1 MQKKTK
7 ITLKKLFEWIL
18 INIPIAFFINE
29 ILKDKKNVIVFSNW
43 IILFLL
49 ILPFTIIILKKKFK
63 TKKYLYVYSMYFFSI
78 IFFQIFIYKFKIFNQ
93 IKNLAY
99 LVYKTIYHNEVKGV
113 VPPPIVIYLILF
125 ITLFCGFIV
134 NYIKKYKK
142 IDTDNQDKS
151 GLIDSRNQDLKK
163 LKNILDNTLDS
174 IIVDDEW
181 GNGKTFFIKEFMR
194 VYERNYEFIYI
205 KTPYF
210 QTREEFRKIFLT
222 ELNKVFI
229 KNGIFNTSIS
239 NLTKYFGIEIQGIK
253 LNQIEKNYNETIE
266 EIVKKMCKLEQKII
280 VVLDDLDRIE
290 KGEDIQEILN
300 FIGEINI
307 ELREKI
313 GIITLSSYNKLNEKV
328 ISHTED
334 KEGENYLEKY
344 FDKKFYLQK
353 VNIKE
358 LIEYFCED
366 ENLSKIIK
374 QCTEAIEKYYLISFN
389 SENLENYEKNS
400 KEEIKQNK
408 IYFSRQTFRNIE
420 RIVKNISN
428 INVDELIGNK
438 EIYKKIF
445 ILFEIFELLLPESW
459 ENLKIDSKME
469 SLLNNIFIYKDNPEI
484 NLERY
489 NQFIYSCANEVLNYK
504 KSKTQNF
511 FSKYQNIKN
520 FITGKSIN
528 NSENILIE
536 EYLETAKIFKFSED
550 EKKQILDFFIR
561 DNKISKYDFIQLYIQ
576 FELNYKL
583 YLDDITTFIEIINN
597 KSNNCGSTY
606 INKYLLIREF
616 CKFLYSLSLISL
628 KEFSDIIKLIQTND
642 ISLLEEKIFEKF
654 NQHKNK
660 QEIYKILNF
669 ISEIYNET
677 SQPLKYNTLIS
688 NIKIGIENF
697 KFNDDLESLLNAIK
711 EAEKEFKDDTWY
723 TIEKYDFIVDIEEIF
738 NQGNLDLDSL
748 LKKYL
753 FKFHKNEDENTKLI
767 EYIKL
772 IKYIKTLREN
782 NIIKVNIQH
791 IVNLNIL
798 KLYLEEINPT
808 IKEIT
813 DRLKNNKIDIEK
825 FKRKLK
831 KENKDKY
838 EEWKDILNELKTK

>member
-18 INIPIAFFINE
+18 INIPIAFFVNE

-49 ILPFTIIILKKKFK
+49 ILPFTIIILKKKLK
-63 TKKYLYVYSMYFFSI
+63 IEKYLYNYLMYSFSI
-78 IFFQIFIYKFKIFNQ
+78 IFFQTFIYKFKIFNQ

-99 LVYKTIYHNEVKGV
+99 LVYKTIDRNKIKDAVS
-113 VPPPIVIYLILF
+113 IVICFILF
-125 ITLFCGFIV
+125 IILLYGFIV
-134 NYIKKYKK
+134 NYINKYQK
-142 IDTDNQDKS
+142 IDTNNQDKS
-151 GLIDSRNQDLKK
+151 NLITSRNQDLEK

-174 IIVDDEW
+174 IIIDDEW
-181 GNGKTFFIKEFMR
+181 GNGKTFFIKEFMK

-205 KTPYF
+205 KAPYF
-210 QTREEFRKIFLT
+210 QTREEFRKVFLT

-239 NLTKYFGIEIQGIK
+239 NLTKYFGVEIQGIT

-266 EIVKKMCKLEQKII
+266 EIVKKMCKLDKKIV

-313 GIITLSSYNKLNEKV
+313 GLITLSSYNKLNEKV

-353 VNIKE
+353 VNGEE
-358 LIEYFCED
+358 LIEYFCKD
-366 ENLSKIIK
+366 KDLQKIIK
-374 QCTEAIEKYYLISFN
+374 QCEQAIQKHYLVVF
-389 SENLENYEKNS
+389 NLEVEKGEQ
-400 KEEIKQNK
+400 KEQKKQK
-408 IYFSRQTFRNIE
+408 ETYLLKQTFRNIE
-420 RIVKNISN
+420 RLVKNISN
-428 INVDELIGNK
+428 INIDKTIENK

-445 ILFEIFELLLPESW
+445 VLFEIFELLLPESW
-459 ENLKIDSKME
+459 ENLEIDPKIK
-469 SLLNNIFIYKDNPEI
+469 SLLDNIFIYKDNPEI
-484 NLERY
+484 NFEGY

-520 FITGKSIN
+520 FITGKYIN

-550 EKKQILDFFIR
+550 KKKQILDFFIR

-583 YLDDITTFIEIINN
+583 YPDDITTFIEIINN
-597 KSNNCGSTY
+597 TSNNCDNSS
-606 INKYLLIREF
+606 INKYSLITLI
-616 CKFLYSLSLISL
+616 CKFLLRLNLISL
-628 KEFSDIIKLIQTND
+628 KELGEIAKLNEDNNLSD
-642 ISLLEEKIFEKF
+642 EKIFEKF

-660 QEIYKILNF
+660 QEIYKILEF
-669 ISEIYNET
+669 ISKIYNET
-677 SQPLKYNTLIS
+677 SSISKYNILMY
-688 NIKIGIENF
+688 NIKLGIINF
-697 KFNDDLESLLNAIK
+697 KFKNDLESLLNALK

-738 NQGNLDLDSL
+738 NQRNPNLDSS

-753 FKFHKNEDENTKLI
+753 FQFHKNEDENTKLI
-767 EYIKL
+767 EYIK
-772 IKYIKTLREN
+772 TLREN
-782 NIIKVNIQH
+782 NIIKANIQY

-798 KLYLEEINPT
+798 ELDWKEINPT

-813 DRLKNNKIDIEK
+813 DSLKNNNIDIEK
-825 FKRKLK
+825 FKKKLK
-831 KENKDKY
+831 EENKDKY
-838 EEWKDILNELKTK
+838 EEWKDILNELQIK

>member
-1 MQKKTK
+1 MKKK
-7 ITLKKLFEWIL
+7 IIFKKIFEWFL

-29 ILKDKKNVIVFSNW
+29 ILGDKKNIITFSNW

-49 ILPFTIIILKKKFK
+49 ILPFVIVTLKKKFK
-63 TKKYLYVYSMYFFSI
+63 IEKYLFDYLKYFLSIVCAQIIVYKLKEYDNIKDLQI
-78 IFFQIFIYKFKIFNQ
+78 IFSCC
-93 IKNLAY
+93 
-99 LVYKTIYHNEVKGV
+99 
-113 VPPPIVIYLILF
+113 ILF
-125 ITLFCGFIV
+125 KFLFGDFISRYVEKYENNDNV
-134 NYIKKYKK
+134 NK
-142 IDTDNQDKS
+142 IRSN
-151 GLIDSRNQDLKK
+151 LINSREQDLDN

-174 IIVDDEW
+174 IIIDDEW
-181 GNGKTFFIKEFMR
+181 GNGKTFFIKKFMEK
-194 VYERNYEFIYI
+194 YNTNYEFIYI
-205 KTPYF
+205 KAPYF
-210 QTREEFRKIFLT
+210 QTREEFRKVFLT

-239 NLTKYFGIEIQGIK
+239 NLTKYFGVEIQGIT

-266 EIVKKMCKLEQKII
+266 EIVKKMCKLDKKI
-280 VVLDDLDRIE
+280 VVILDDLDRIE

-313 GIITLSSYNKLNEKV
+313 GLITLSSYNKLNEKV

-353 VNIKE
+353 VNIQE

-374 QCTEAIEKYYLISFN
+374 QCKEAIEKYYLISFN
-389 SENLENYEKNS
+389 SENLENYEKNF

-408 IYFSRQTFRNIE
+408 IYFSKQTFRNIE

-445 ILFEIFELLLPESW
+445 ILFEIFELLLPKSW

-484 NLERY
+484 NFEKY
-489 NQFIYSCANEVLNYK
+489 NPFIYSCANEVLNYK
-504 KSKTQNF
+504 KSKTQNY

-520 FITGKSIN
+520 FITGKYIN
-528 NSENILIE
+528 NDESILIE

-597 KSNNCGSTY
+597 KSNNCGDTY

-642 ISLLEEKIFEKF
+642 DSLLEEKIFEKF

-660 QEIYKILNF
+660 QEIYKILDF

-677 SQPLKYNTLIS
+677 SQTSKYNTLNS
-688 NIKIGIENF
+688 NIKIGIKNF
-697 KFNDDLESLLNAIK
+697 KFNDDVNSLLKAFK
-711 EAEKEFKDDTWY
+711 EAENEYKEDAWF
-723 TIEKYDFIVDIEEIF
+723 TILGMHFDFIVDVENSF
-738 NQGNLDLDSL
+738 NQDDLNLDIES
-748 LKKYL
+748 KKYL
-753 FKFHKNEDENTKLI
+753 DKFYKNKKLVNYVKI
-767 EYIKL
+767 
-772 IKYIKTLREN
+772 LREN
-782 NIIKVNIQH
+782 SIIKVNVHH
-791 IVNLNIL
+791 IINLNIL
-798 KLYLEEINPT
+798 KLDLKEINPT
-808 IKEIT
+808 INEIT
-813 DRLKNNKIDIEK
+813 DRLKNNNIDIEK
-825 FKRKLK
+825 FKKKLK
-831 KENKDKY
+831 EENKDKY
-838 EEWKDILNELKTK
+838 EEWKDILNELV

>member
-1 MQKKTK
+1 MKKK
-7 ITLKKLFEWIL
+7 IIFKKIFEWFL

-29 ILKDKKNVIVFSNW
+29 ILGDKKNIITFSNW

-49 ILPFTIIILKKKFK
+49 ILPFVIVTLKKKFK
-63 TKKYLYVYSMYFFSI
+63 IEKYLFDYLKYFLSIVCAQIIVYKLKEYDNIKDLQI
-78 IFFQIFIYKFKIFNQ
+78 IFSCC
-93 IKNLAY
+93 
-99 LVYKTIYHNEVKGV
+99 
-113 VPPPIVIYLILF
+113 ILF
-125 ITLFCGFIV
+125 KFLFGDFISRYVEKYENNDNV
-134 NYIKKYKK
+134 NK
-142 IDTDNQDKS
+142 IRSN
-151 GLIDSRNQDLKK
+151 LINSREQDLDN

-174 IIVDDEW
+174 IIIDDEW
-181 GNGKTFFIKEFMR
+181 GNGKTFFIKKFMEK
-194 VYERNYEFIYI
+194 YNTNYEFIYI
-205 KTPYF
+205 KAPYF
-210 QTREEFRKIFLT
+210 QTREEFRKVFLT

-239 NLTKYFGIEIQGIK
+239 NLTKYFGVEIQGIT

-266 EIVKKMCKLEQKII
+266 EIVKKMCKLDKKI
-280 VVLDDLDRIE
+280 VVILDDLDRIE

-313 GIITLSSYNKLNEKV
+313 GLITLSSYNKLNEKV

-353 VNIKE
+353 VNIQE

-374 QCTEAIEKYYLISFN
+374 QCKEAIEKYYLISFN
-389 SENLENYEKNS
+389 SENLENYEKNF

-408 IYFSRQTFRNIE
+408 IYFSKQTFRNIE

-445 ILFEIFELLLPESW
+445 ILFEIFELLLPKSW

-484 NLERY
+484 NFEKY
-489 NQFIYSCANEVLNYK
+489 NPFIYSCANEVLNYK
-504 KSKTQNF
+504 KSKTQNY

-520 FITGKSIN
+520 FITGKYIN
-528 NSENILIE
+528 NDESILIE

-583 YLDDITTFIEIINN
+583 YPDDITTFIEIINN
-597 KSNNCGSTY
+597 KSNNCGDTY

-642 ISLLEEKIFEKF
+642 DSLLEEKIFEKF

-660 QEIYKILNF
+660 QEIYKILDF

-677 SQPLKYNTLIS
+677 SQTSKYNTLNS
-688 NIKIGIENF
+688 NIKIGIKNF
-697 KFNDDLESLLNAIK
+697 KFNDDVNSLLKAFK
-711 EAEKEFKDDTWY
+711 EAENEYKEDAWF
-723 TIEKYDFIVDIEEIF
+723 TILGMHFDFIVDVENSF
-738 NQGNLDLDSL
+738 NQDDLNLDIES
-748 LKKYL
+748 KKYL
-753 FKFHKNEDENTKLI
+753 DKFYKNKKLVNYVKI
-767 EYIKL
+767 
-772 IKYIKTLREN
+772 LREN
-782 NIIKVNIQH
+782 SIIKVNVHH
-791 IVNLNIL
+791 IINLNIL
-798 KLYLEEINPT
+798 KLDLKEINPT
-808 IKEIT
+808 INEIT
-813 DRLKNNKIDIEK
+813 DRLKNNNIDIEK
-825 FKRKLK
+825 FKKKLK
-831 KENKDKY
+831 EENKDKY
-838 EEWKDILNELKTK
+838 EEWKDILNELV

>member
-1 MQKKTK
+1 MKKK
-7 ITLKKLFEWIL
+7 IIFKKIFEWIL
-18 INIPIAFFINE
+18 INIPVVFFINE
-29 ILKDKKNVIVFSNW
+29 ILGDKKNIITFSNW

-49 ILPFTIIILKKKFK
+49 ILPFTITILKKKFK
-63 TKKYLYVYSMYFFSI
+63 IEKYLFDYLKYFFSI
-78 IFFQIFIYKFKIFNQ
+78 VCAQII
-93 IKNLAY
+93 
-99 LVYKTIYHNEVKGV
+99 VYKLKKYDNIKDLQIILSCWILIT
-113 VPPPIVIYLILF
+113 ILF
-125 ITLFCGFIV
+125 GDFISRYIEKYENNDSNNV
-134 NYIKKYKK
+134 NK
-142 IDTDNQDKS
+142 IGSN
-151 GLIDSRNQDLKK
+151 LINSREQDLDN

-174 IIVDDEW
+174 IIIDDEW
-181 GNGKTFFIKEFMR
+181 GNGKTFFIKKFMEK
-194 VYERNYEFIYI
+194 YNTNYEFIYI

-210 QTREEFRKIFLT
+210 QTREEFRKVFLT

-239 NLTKYFGIEIQGIK
+239 NLTKYFGVEIQGIT

-266 EIVKKMCKLEQKII
+266 EIVKKMCKLDKKIV

-328 ISHTED
+328 ISHAED

-353 VNIKE
+353 ANIQE
-358 LIEYFCED
+358 LIEFFCED

-374 QCTEAIEKYYLISFN
+374 QCEKAIEEHYLIFFN
-389 SENLENYEKNS
+389 SETPEIYEKNF

-408 IYFSRQTFRNIE
+408 IYLSKQTFRNIE
-420 RIVKNISN
+420 RLIKNIN
-428 INVDELIGNK
+428 INVKEIIENK
-438 EIYKKIF
+438 EIYEKIF

-469 SLLNNIFIYKDNPEI
+469 SLLDNIFIYKDNPEI
-484 NLERY
+484 NFEGY

-504 KSKTQNF
+504 KSKTPNY
-511 FSKYQNIKN
+511 FSKYLNIKN
-520 FITGKSIN
+520 FITEKYIN
-528 NSENILIE
+528 NDENILIE

-550 EKKQILDFFIR
+550 EKKEILDFFITN
-561 DNKISKYDFIQLYIQ
+561 NKITKYDFIQLYYQ
-576 FELNYKL
+576 FELDYKL
-583 YLDDITTFIEIINN
+583 CLYDVEIFIEKINN
-597 KSNNCGSTY
+597 KANNCGSTY

-628 KEFSDIIKLIQTND
+628 KEFSDIIKLIETNND
-642 ISLLEEKIFEKF
+642 SLLEEKIFEKF

-677 SQPLKYNTLIS
+677 SQPSKYNTLNS

-697 KFNDDLESLLNAIK
+697 KFNDDVNPLLKAFK
-711 EAEKEFKDDTWY
+711 EAENEYKEDAWI
-723 TIEKYDFIVDIEEIF
+723 TILGMRFDFIVDVENSF
-738 NQGNLDLDSL
+738 NQDDLNLDIES
-748 LKKYL
+748 KKYL
-753 FKFHKNEDENTKLI
+753 DKFYKNKKLVNHVNI
-767 EYIKL
+767 
-772 IKYIKTLREN
+772 LREN
-782 NIIKVNIQH
+782 SIIKANVHH
-791 IVNLNIL
+791 IINLNIL
-798 KLYLEEINPT
+798 RLDLEEINPT

-813 DRLKNNKIDIEK
+813 DRLKNNKVNIEK
-825 FKRKLK
+825 FKKKLK
-831 KENKDKY
+831 EENKDKY
-838 EEWKDILNELKTK
+838 EEWKDILNELV

>member
-1 MQKKTK
+1 MKKK
-7 ITLKKLFEWIL
+7 IIFKKIFEWFL

-29 ILKDKKNVIVFSNW
+29 ILGDKKNIITFSNW

-49 ILPFTIIILKKKFK
+49 ILPFVIVTLKKKFK
-63 TKKYLYVYSMYFFSI
+63 IEKYLFDYLKYFLSIVCAQIIVHKLKEYDDIKDLQI
-78 IFFQIFIYKFKIFNQ
+78 IFSCC
-93 IKNLAY
+93 
-99 LVYKTIYHNEVKGV
+99 
-113 VPPPIVIYLILF
+113 ILF
-125 ITLFCGFIV
+125 KLLFGDFISRYV
-134 NYIKKYKK
+134 EKYKNNDNVNK
-142 IDTDNQDKS
+142 IGSN
-151 GLIDSRNQDLKK
+151 LINSREQDLYN

-174 IIVDDEW
+174 IIIDDEW
-181 GNGKTFFIKEFMR
+181 GNGKTFFIKKFMEK
-194 VYERNYEFIYI
+194 YNTNYEFIYI
-205 KTPYF
+205 KAPYF
-210 QTREEFRKIFLT
+210 QTREEFRKVFLT

-239 NLTKYFGIEIQGIK
+239 NLTKYFGVEIQGIT

-266 EIVKKMCKLEQKII
+266 EIVKKMCKLDKKIV

-313 GIITLSSYNKLNEKV
+313 GLISLSSYNKLNEKV

-353 VNIKE
+353 VNGEE

-366 ENLSKIIK
+366 ENLLKIIK
-374 QCTEAIEKYYLISFN
+374 QCKKAIEEHYLISSN
-389 SENLENYEKNS
+389 SEILEIYEKNF
-400 KEEIKQNK
+400 KEDIKKQNK
-408 IYFSRQTFRNIE
+408 IYLSKQTFRNIE
-420 RIVKNISN
+420 RLIKNIN
-428 INVDELIGNK
+428 ISVNEIIGDK
-438 EIYKKIF
+438 EIYEKIF

-459 ENLKIDSKME
+459 ENLKIDSKIE
-469 SLLNNIFIYKDNPEI
+469 SLLDNIFIYKDKLEI
-484 NLERY
+484 NFEGY

-504 KSKTQNF
+504 KSKTQNY

-550 EKKQILDFFIR
+550 EKKQILDFFIG

-597 KSNNCGSTY
+597 KSNNYGNTY

-642 ISLLEEKIFEKF
+642 DSLLEEKIFEKF

-660 QEIYKILNF
+660 QEIYKILDF

-677 SQPLKYNTLIS
+677 SQTSKYNTLNS
-688 NIKIGIENF
+688 NIKIGIKNF
-697 KFNDDLESLLNAIK
+697 ISNDDVNSLLKAFE
-711 EAEKEFKDDTWY
+711 EAENEYKEDAWF
-723 TIEKYDFIVDIEEIF
+723 TILGMRFDFINEIENIF
-738 NQGNLDLDSL
+738 NTKDLDLDNE

-753 FKFHKNEDENTKLI
+753 YQSYKNEDENTKLI
-767 EYIKL
+767 EYIK
-772 IKYIKTLREN
+772 TLREN
-782 NIIKVNIQH
+782 SIIKANVHH
-791 IVNLNIL
+791 IINLNIL
-798 KLYLEEINPT
+798 RLDLKEINLT

-813 DRLKNNKIDIEK
+813 DRLKNNKVNIEK
-825 FKRKLK
+825 FKKKLK
-831 KENKDKY
+831 EENKDKY
-838 EEWKDILNELKTK
+838 EEWKDILNELV

>member
-1 MQKKTK
+1 MKKK
-7 ITLKKLFEWIL
+7 IIFKKIFEWFL

-29 ILKDKKNVIVFSNW
+29 ILGDKKNIITFSNW

-49 ILPFTIIILKKKFK
+49 ILPFVIVTLKKKFK
-63 TKKYLYVYSMYFFSI
+63 IEKYLFDYLKYFLSIVCAQIIVHKLKEYDDIKDLQI
-78 IFFQIFIYKFKIFNQ
+78 IFSCC
-93 IKNLAY
+93 
-99 LVYKTIYHNEVKGV
+99 
-113 VPPPIVIYLILF
+113 ILF
-125 ITLFCGFIV
+125 KLLFGDFISRYV
-134 NYIKKYKK
+134 EKYKNNDNVNK
-142 IDTDNQDKS
+142 IGSN
-151 GLIDSRNQDLKK
+151 LINSREQDLYN

-174 IIVDDEW
+174 IIIDDEW
-181 GNGKTFFIKEFMR
+181 GNGKTFFIKKFMEK
-194 VYERNYEFIYI
+194 YNTNYEFIYI
-205 KTPYF
+205 KAPYF
-210 QTREEFRKIFLT
+210 QTREEFRKVFLT

-239 NLTKYFGIEIQGIK
+239 NLTKYFGVEIQGIT

-266 EIVKKMCKLEQKII
+266 EIVKKMCKLDKKIV

-313 GIITLSSYNKLNEKV
+313 GLISLSSYNKLNEKV

-353 VNIKE
+353 VNGEE

-366 ENLSKIIK
+366 ENLLKIIK
-374 QCTEAIEKYYLISFN
+374 QCKKAIEEHYLISSN
-389 SENLENYEKNS
+389 SEILEIYEKNF
-400 KEEIKQNK
+400 KEDIKKQNK
-408 IYFSRQTFRNIE
+408 IYLSKQTFRNIE
-420 RIVKNISN
+420 RLIKNIN
-428 INVDELIGNK
+428 ISVNEIIGDK
-438 EIYKKIF
+438 EIYEKIF

-459 ENLKIDSKME
+459 ENLKIDSKIE
-469 SLLNNIFIYKDNPEI
+469 SLLDNIFIYKDKLEI
-484 NLERY
+484 NFEGY

-504 KSKTQNF
+504 KSKTQNY

-561 DNKISKYDFIQLYIQ
+561 DNRISKYDFIQLYIQ

-597 KSNNCGSTY
+597 KSNNYGNTY

-642 ISLLEEKIFEKF
+642 DSLLEEKIFEKF

-660 QEIYKILNF
+660 QEIYKILDF

-677 SQPLKYNTLIS
+677 SQTSKYNTLNS
-688 NIKIGIENF
+688 NIKIGIKNF
-697 KFNDDLESLLNAIK
+697 ISNDDVNSLLKAFE
-711 EAEKEFKDDTWY
+711 EAENEYKEDAWF
-723 TIEKYDFIVDIEEIF
+723 TILGMRFDFINEIENIF
-738 NQGNLDLDSL
+738 NTKDLDLDNE

-753 FKFHKNEDENTKLI
+753 YQSYKNEDENTKLI
-767 EYIKL
+767 EYIK
-772 IKYIKTLREN
+772 TLREN
-782 NIIKVNIQH
+782 SIIKANVHH
-791 IVNLNIL
+791 IINLNIL
-798 KLYLEEINPT
+798 RLDLKEINLT

-813 DRLKNNKIDIEK
+813 DRLKNNKVNIEK
-825 FKRKLK
+825 FKKKLK
-831 KENKDKY
+831 EENKDKY
-838 EEWKDILNELKTK
+838 EEWKDILNELV

>member
-1 MQKKTK
+1 M
-7 ITLKKLFEWIL
+7 E
-18 INIPIAFFINE
+18 
-29 ILKDKKNVIVFSNW
+29 
-43 IILFLL
+43 
-49 ILPFTIIILKKKFK
+49 
-63 TKKYLYVYSMYFFSI
+63 KY
-78 IFFQIFIYKFKIFNQ
+78 
-93 IKNLAY
+93 
-99 LVYKTIYHNEVKGV
+99 
-113 VPPPIVIYLILF
+113 
-125 ITLFCGFIV
+125 
-134 NYIKKYKK
+134 
-142 IDTDNQDKS
+142 
-151 GLIDSRNQDLKK
+151 
-163 LKNILDNTLDS
+163 NT
-174 IIVDDEW
+174 
-181 GNGKTFFIKEFMR
+181 
-194 VYERNYEFIYI
+194 NYEFIYI
-205 KTPYF
+205 KAPYF
-210 QTREEFRKIFLT
+210 QTREEFRKVFLT

-239 NLTKYFGIEIQGIK
+239 NLTKYFGVEIQGIT

-266 EIVKKMCKLEQKII
+266 EIVKKMCKLDKKIV

-313 GIITLSSYNKLNEKV
+313 GLISLSSYNKLNEKV

-353 VNIKE
+353 VNGEE

-366 ENLSKIIK
+366 ENLLKIIK
-374 QCTEAIEKYYLISFN
+374 QCKKAIEEHYLISSN
-389 SENLENYEKNS
+389 SEILEIYEKNF
-400 KEEIKQNK
+400 KEDIKKQNK
-408 IYFSRQTFRNIE
+408 IYLSKQTFRNIE
-420 RIVKNISN
+420 RLIKNIN
-428 INVDELIGNK
+428 ISVNEIIGDK
-438 EIYKKIF
+438 EIYEKIF

-459 ENLKIDSKME
+459 ENLKIDSKIE
-469 SLLNNIFIYKDNPEI
+469 SLLDNIFIYKDKLEI
-484 NLERY
+484 NFEGY

-504 KSKTQNF
+504 KSKTQNY

-550 EKKQILDFFIR
+550 EKKQILDFFIG

-597 KSNNCGSTY
+597 KSNNYGNTY

-642 ISLLEEKIFEKF
+642 DSLLEEKIFEKF

-660 QEIYKILNF
+660 QEIYKILDF

-677 SQPLKYNTLIS
+677 SQTSKYNTLNS
-688 NIKIGIENF
+688 NIKIGIKNF
-697 KFNDDLESLLNAIK
+697 ISNDDVNSLLKAFE
-711 EAEKEFKDDTWY
+711 EAENEYKEDAWF
-723 TIEKYDFIVDIEEIF
+723 TILGMRFDFINEIENIF
-738 NQGNLDLDSL
+738 NTKDLDLDNE

-753 FKFHKNEDENTKLI
+753 YQSYKNEDENTKLI
-767 EYIKL
+767 EYIK
-772 IKYIKTLREN
+772 TLREN
-782 NIIKVNIQH
+782 SIIKANVHH
-791 IVNLNIL
+791 IINLNIL
-798 KLYLEEINPT
+798 RLDLKEINLT

-813 DRLKNNKIDIEK
+813 DRLKNNKVNIEK
-825 FKRKLK
+825 FKKKLK
-831 KENKDKY
+831 EENKDKY
-838 EEWKDILNELKTK
+838 EEWKDILNELV

>member
-1 MQKKTK
+1 MKKK
-7 ITLKKLFEWIL
+7 IIFKKIFEWFL

-29 ILKDKKNVIVFSNW
+29 ILGDKKNIITFSNW

-49 ILPFTIIILKKKFK
+49 ILPFVIVTLKKKFK
-63 TKKYLYVYSMYFFSI
+63 IEKYLFDYLKYFLSIVCAQIIVYKLKEYDNIKDLQI
-78 IFFQIFIYKFKIFNQ
+78 IFSCC
-93 IKNLAY
+93 
-99 LVYKTIYHNEVKGV
+99 
-113 VPPPIVIYLILF
+113 ILF
-125 ITLFCGFIV
+125 KFLFGDFISRYVEKYENNDNV
-134 NYIKKYKK
+134 NK
-142 IDTDNQDKS
+142 IRSN
-151 GLIDSRNQDLKK
+151 LINSREQDLDN

-174 IIVDDEW
+174 IIIDDEW
-181 GNGKTFFIKEFMR
+181 GNGKTFFIKKFMEK
-194 VYERNYEFIYI
+194 YNTNYEFIYI
-205 KTPYF
+205 KAPYF
-210 QTREEFRKIFLT
+210 QTREEFRKVFLT

-239 NLTKYFGIEIQGIK
+239 NLTKYFGVEIQGIT

-266 EIVKKMCKLEQKII
+266 EIVKKMCKLDKKI
-280 VVLDDLDRIE
+280 VVILDDLDRIE

-313 GIITLSSYNKLNEKV
+313 GLITLSSYNKLNEKV

-353 VNIKE
+353 VNIQE

-374 QCTEAIEKYYLISFN
+374 QCKEAIEKYYLISFN
-389 SENLENYEKNS
+389 SENLENYEKNF

-408 IYFSRQTFRNIE
+408 IYFSKQTFRNIE

-445 ILFEIFELLLPESW
+445 ILFEIFELLLPKSW

-484 NLERY
+484 NFEKY
-489 NQFIYSCANEVLNYK
+489 NPFIYSCANEVLNYK
-504 KSKTQNF
+504 KSKTQNY

-520 FITGKSIN
+520 FITGKYIN
-528 NSENILIE
+528 NDESILIE

-561 DNKISKYDFIQLYIQ
+561 DNKISKYVFIQLYIQ

-597 KSNNCGSTY
+597 KSNNCGDTY

-642 ISLLEEKIFEKF
+642 DSLLEEKIFEKF

-660 QEIYKILNF
+660 QEIYKILDF

-677 SQPLKYNTLIS
+677 SQTSKYNTLNS
-688 NIKIGIENF
+688 NIKIGIKNF
-697 KFNDDLESLLNAIK
+697 KFNDDVNSLLKAFK
-711 EAEKEFKDDTWY
+711 EAENEYKEDAWF
-723 TIEKYDFIVDIEEIF
+723 TILGMHFDFIVDVENSF
-738 NQGNLDLDSL
+738 NQDDLNLDIES
-748 LKKYL
+748 KKYL
-753 FKFHKNEDENTKLI
+753 DKFYKNKKLVNYVKI
-767 EYIKL
+767 
-772 IKYIKTLREN
+772 LREN
-782 NIIKVNIQH
+782 SIIKVNVHH
-791 IVNLNIL
+791 IINLNIL
-798 KLYLEEINPT
+798 KLDLKEINPT
-808 IKEIT
+808 INEIT
-813 DRLKNNKIDIEK
+813 DRLKNNNIDIEK
-825 FKRKLK
+825 FKKKLK
-831 KENKDKY
+831 EENKDKY
-838 EEWKDILNELKTK
+838 EEWKDILNELV

>member
-1 MQKKTK
+1 MKKK
-7 ITLKKLFEWIL
+7 IIFKKVFEWFL

-29 ILKDKKNVIVFSNW
+29 ILGDKKNIITFSNW

-49 ILPFTIIILKKKFK
+49 IFLFAIIILKKKLK
-63 TKKYLYVYSMYFFSI
+63 IEKYLFDYLEYFFSVVCIQI
-78 IFFQIFIYKFKIFNQ
+78 IIYKSKKYES
-93 IKNLAY
+93 IKDFMIILSCWI
-99 LVYKTIYHNEVKGV
+99 LIT
-113 VPPPIVIYLILF
+113 ILF
-125 ITLFCGFIV
+125 GDFISRYIEKYENNDSDNV
-134 NYIKKYKK
+134 NK
-142 IDTDNQDKS
+142 IGSN
-151 GLIDSRNQDLKK
+151 LINSREQDLDN

-174 IIVDDEW
+174 IIIDDEW
-181 GNGKTFFIKEFMR
+181 GNGKTFFIKKFMEK
-194 VYERNYEFIYI
+194 YNTNYEFIYI
-205 KTPYF
+205 KAPYF
-210 QTREEFRKIFLT
+210 QTREEFRKVFLT
-222 ELNKVFI
+222 ELNKVFL

-239 NLTKYFGIEIQGIK
+239 NLTKYFGVEIQGIT

-266 EIVKKMCKLEQKII
+266 EIVKKMCKLDKKIV
-280 VVLDDLDRIE
+280 VVLDDLDRIK

-353 VNIKE
+353 VNIQE

-389 SENLENYEKNS
+389 SENYEKNS
-400 KEEIKQNK
+400 KEEVKQNK
-408 IYFSRQTFRNIE
+408 IYLSRQTFRNIE

-428 INVDELIGNK
+428 INVNELIGNK

-469 SLLNNIFIYKDNPEI
+469 SLLDNIFIYKDNPEI
-484 NLERY
+484 NFEGY
-489 NQFIYSCANEVLNYK
+489 NQFICSCANEVLNYK
-504 KSKTQNF
+504 KSKTQNY

-597 KSNNCGSTY
+597 KSNNCGNTY
-606 INKYLLIREF
+606 ISKYLLIREF

-642 ISLLEEKIFEKF
+642 DSLLEEKIFEKF

-660 QEIYKILNF
+660 QEIYKILDF

-677 SQPLKYNTLIS
+677 FQTSKYNTLNS
-688 NIKIGIENF
+688 NIKIGIKNF
-697 KFNDDLESLLNAIK
+697 ISNDDVNSLLKAFE
-711 EAEKEFKDDTWY
+711 EAENEYKEDAWF
-723 TIEKYDFIVDIEEIF
+723 TILGMRFDFINEIENIF
-738 NQGNLDLDSL
+738 NTKNLDLDYE

-753 FKFHKNEDENTKLI
+753 YQSYKNEDENTKLI
-767 EYIKL
+767 EYIK
-772 IKYIKTLREN
+772 TLREN
-782 NIIKVNIQH
+782 SIIKANVHH
-791 IVNLNIL
+791 IINLNIL
-798 KLYLEEINPT
+798 KLDSKEINLT

-813 DRLKNNKIDIEK
+813 DRLKNNKVNIEK
-825 FKRKLK
+825 FKKKLK
-831 KENKDKY
+831 EENKDKY
-838 EEWKDILNELKTK
+838 EEWKDILNELV

>member
-1 MQKKTK
+1 MKKK
-7 ITLKKLFEWIL
+7 IIFKKIFEWFL

-29 ILKDKKNVIVFSNW
+29 ILGDKKNIITFSNW

-49 ILPFTIIILKKKFK
+49 ILPFVIVTLKKKLK
-63 TKKYLYVYSMYFFSI
+63 IEKYLFDYLEYFFSVVCIQI
-78 IFFQIFIYKFKIFNQ
+78 IIYKSKKYDNIQDFMI
-93 IKNLAY
+93 ILY
-99 LVYKTIYHNEVKGV
+99 CWILIT
-113 VPPPIVIYLILF
+113 ILF
-125 ITLFCGFIV
+125 SDFILRYIEKYENNDSDNV
-134 NYIKKYKK
+134 NK
-142 IDTDNQDKS
+142 IGSN
-151 GLIDSRNQDLKK
+151 LINSREQDLDN

-174 IIVDDEW
+174 IIIDDKW
-181 GNGKTFFIKEFMR
+181 GNGKTFFIKKFMEK
-194 VYERNYEFIYI
+194 YNTNYDFIYI
-205 KTPYF
+205 KAPYF
-210 QTREEFRKIFLT
+210 QTREEFRKVFLT

-239 NLTKYFGIEIQGIK
+239 NLTKYFGVEIQGIT

-266 EIVKKMCKLEQKII
+266 EIVKKMCKLNKRI
-280 VVLDDLDRIE
+280 VIVLDDLDRIE
-290 KGEDIQEILN
+290 KGEDIQEIFS
-300 FIGEINI
+300 FIGEINT

-313 GIITLSSYNKLNEKV
+313 GLITLSSYNKLNEKV
-328 ISHTED
+328 QSHTED
-334 KEGENYLEKY
+334 KEGENYLDKY

-353 VNIKE
+353 VNIEE

-374 QCTEAIEKYYLISFN
+374 QCKKAIEEHYLLFFN
-389 SENLENYEKNS
+389 SEIEDGKFEKE
-400 KEEIKQNK
+400 KKQNK
-408 IYFSRQTFRNIE
+408 IYLSKQTFRNIE
-420 RIVKNISN
+420 RLIKNIN
-428 INVDELIGNK
+428 INVKEIIENK
-438 EIYKKIF
+438 EIYEKIF

-469 SLLNNIFIYKDNPEI
+469 SLLDNIFIYKDNPEI
-484 NLERY
+484 NFEGY

-504 KSKTQNF
+504 KSKTQNY

-520 FITGKSIN
+520 FITGKHIN
-528 NSENILIE
+528 NDENILIK

-561 DNKISKYDFIQLYIQ
+561 DNGISQYDFIQLYIQ

-628 KEFSDIIKLIQTND
+628 KEFSDIIKLIETNNTN
-642 ISLLEEKIFEKF
+642 LPEEKIFEKF

-677 SQPLKYNTLIS
+677 FQPSKYNTLNS

-697 KFNDDLESLLNAIK
+697 KFNDDVNPLLKAFK
-711 EAEKEFKDDTWY
+711 EAENEYKEDAWI
-723 TIEKYDFIVDIEEIF
+723 TILGMRFDFIVDIENSF
-738 NQGNLDLDSL
+738 NQDDLNLDIES
-748 LKKYL
+748 KKYL
-753 FKFHKNEDENTKLI
+753 DKFYKNKKLVNHVKI
-767 EYIKL
+767 
-772 IKYIKTLREN
+772 LREN
-782 NIIKVNIQH
+782 SIIKANVHYI
-791 IVNLNIL
+791 IKLNIL
-798 KLYLEEINPT
+798 RLDLKEINPT

-813 DRLKNNKIDIEK
+813 DRLKNNKVNIEN
-825 FKRKLK
+825 FKKKLK
-831 KENKDKY
+831 EENKDKY
-838 EEWKDILNELKTK
+838 KEWEDILNELKTK

>member
-1 MQKKTK
+1 MKKK
-7 ITLKKLFEWIL
+7 IIFKKIFEWFL

-29 ILKDKKNVIVFSNW
+29 ILGDKKNIITFSNW

-49 ILPFTIIILKKKFK
+49 ILPFVIVTLKKKLK
-63 TKKYLYVYSMYFFSI
+63 IEKYLFDYLEYFFSVVCIQI
-78 IFFQIFIYKFKIFNQ
+78 IIYKSKKYDNIQDFMI
-93 IKNLAY
+93 ILY
-99 LVYKTIYHNEVKGV
+99 CWILIT
-113 VPPPIVIYLILF
+113 ILF
-125 ITLFCGFIV
+125 SDFILRYIEKYENNDSDNV
-134 NYIKKYKK
+134 NK
-142 IDTDNQDKS
+142 IGSN
-151 GLIDSRNQDLKK
+151 LINSREQDLDN

-174 IIVDDEW
+174 IIIDDKW
-181 GNGKTFFIKEFMR
+181 GNGKTFFIKKFMEK
-194 VYERNYEFIYI
+194 YNTNYDFIYI
-205 KTPYF
+205 KAPYF
-210 QTREEFRKIFLT
+210 QTREEFRKVFLT

-239 NLTKYFGIEIQGIK
+239 NLTKYFGVEIQGIT

-266 EIVKKMCKLEQKII
+266 EIVKKMCKLNKRI
-280 VVLDDLDRIE
+280 VIVLDDLDRIE
-290 KGEDIQEILN
+290 KGEDIQEIFS
-300 FIGEINI
+300 FIGEINT

-313 GIITLSSYNKLNEKV
+313 GLITLSSYNKLNEKV
-328 ISHTED
+328 QSHTED
-334 KEGENYLEKY
+334 KEGENYLDKY

-353 VNIKE
+353 VNIEE

-374 QCTEAIEKYYLISFN
+374 QCKKAIEEHYLLFFN
-389 SENLENYEKNS
+389 SEIEDGKFEKE
-400 KEEIKQNK
+400 KKQNK
-408 IYFSRQTFRNIE
+408 IYLSKQTFRNIE
-420 RIVKNISN
+420 RLIKNIN
-428 INVDELIGNK
+428 INVKEIIENK
-438 EIYKKIF
+438 EIYEKIF

-469 SLLNNIFIYKDNPEI
+469 SLLDNIFIYKDNPEI
-484 NLERY
+484 NFEGY

-504 KSKTQNF
+504 KSKTQNY

-520 FITGKSIN
+520 FITEKYIN
-528 NSENILIE
+528 NDENILIE

-550 EKKQILDFFIR
+550 EKKEILDFFII

-628 KEFSDIIKLIQTND
+628 KEFSDIIKLIETNNTN
-642 ISLLEEKIFEKF
+642 LPEEKIFEKF

-677 SQPLKYNTLIS
+677 FQPSKYNTLNS

-697 KFNDDLESLLNAIK
+697 KFNDDVNPLLKAFK
-711 EAEKEFKDDTWY
+711 EAENEYKEDAWI
-723 TIEKYDFIVDIEEIF
+723 TILGMRFDFIVDIENSF
-738 NQGNLDLDSL
+738 NQDDLNLDIES
-748 LKKYL
+748 KKYL
-753 FKFHKNEDENTKLI
+753 DKFYKNKKLVNHVKI
-767 EYIKL
+767 
-772 IKYIKTLREN
+772 LREN
-782 NIIKVNIQH
+782 SIIKANVHYI
-791 IVNLNIL
+791 IKLNIL
-798 KLYLEEINPT
+798 RLDLKEINPT

-813 DRLKNNKIDIEK
+813 DRLKNNKVNIEN
-825 FKRKLK
+825 FKKKLK
-831 KENKDKY
+831 EENKDKY
-838 EEWKDILNELKTK
+838 KEWEDILNELKTK

>member
-7 ITLKKLFEWIL
+7 ITLKKLLEWFL

-29 ILKDKKNVIVFSNW
+29 ILKDKKKVIVFSNW

-63 TKKYLYVYSMYFFSI
+63 TEKYLYNYLMYSFSI
-78 IFFQIFIYKFKIFNQ
+78 IFFQIFIYKFKIFDK

-99 LVYKTIYHNEVKGV
+99 LVYKTIYHNELKGV

-142 IDTDNQDKS
+142 IDIDNQDKS
-151 GLIDSRNQDLKK
+151 GLIDSRKQDLEK

-174 IIVDDEW
+174 IIIDDEW
-181 GNGKTFFIKEFMR
+181 GNGKTFFIKEFMK
-194 VYERNYEFIYI
+194 VYEKNYEFIYI
-205 KTPYF
+205 KAPYF
-210 QTREEFRKIFLT
+210 QTREEFRKVFLT

-229 KNGIFNTSIS
+229 KSGIFNTSIS
-239 NLTKYFGIEIQGIK
+239 NLTKYFGIEIQGIT

-266 EIVKKMCKLEQKII
+266 EIVKKMCKLDKRI
-280 VVLDDLDRIE
+280 VIVLDDLDRIE

-300 FIGEINI
+300 FIGEMNI
-307 ELREKI
+307 ELKEKI
-313 GIITLSSYNKLNEKV
+313 RLITLSSYNKLNEKV
-328 ISHTED
+328 QNHTEK
-334 KEGENYLEKY
+334 KEGEDYLEKY

-353 VNIKE
+353 INIEE
-358 LIEYFCED
+358 LIEYFCKD
-366 ENLSKIIK
+366 KNLQNIIK
-374 QCTEAIEKYYLISFN
+374 QCKQAIEKYYD
-389 SENLENYEKNS
+389 LEVGEERYGEQ
-400 KEEIKQNK
+400 KEQKKQNITYLSK
-408 IYFSRQTFRNIE
+408 QTFRNIE
-420 RIVKNISN
+420 RLIKNIN
-428 INVDELIGNK
+428 INENEIIENNENEIIENNENN

-484 NLERY
+484 NFERY

-504 KSKTQNF
+504 KSKTQNY

-520 FITGKSIN
+520 FITGKHIN
-528 NSENILIE
+528 NDENILIE

-561 DNKISKYDFIQLYIQ
+561 DNGISQYDFIQLYIQ

-597 KSNNCGSTY
+597 KSNNCGNSS
-606 INKYLLIREF
+606 IDKYLLITLI
-616 CKFLYSLSLISL
+616 CKFLLRLNLISL
-628 KEFSDIIKLIQTND
+628 KELGEIAKLNED
-642 ISLLEEKIFEKF
+642 NNLSEEKLFEKF

-660 QEIYKILNF
+660 QEIYKILEF
-669 ISEIYNET
+669 ISKIYSET
-677 SQPLKYNTLIS
+677 SQTSKYNTLYS
-688 NIKIGIENF
+688 NIKIGIKNF
-697 KFNDDLESLLNAIK
+697 TFNDDVNPLLKAFK
-711 EAEKEFKDDTWY
+711 EAENEYKEDAWF
-723 TIEKYDFIVDIEEIF
+723 TIWGMHFDFIVDVENSF
-738 NQGNLDLDSL
+738 NQDDLNLDIES
-748 LKKYL
+748 KKYL
-753 FKFHKNEDENTKLI
+753 DKFYKNKKLVNYVNI
-767 EYIKL
+767 
-772 IKYIKTLREN
+772 LREN
-782 NIIKVNIQH
+782 NIIKENVRH
-791 IVNLNIL
+791 IINLNIL
-798 KLYLEEINPT
+798 KLNLKEINPK
-808 IKEIT
+808 IKDIT

>member
-7 ITLKKLFEWIL
+7 ITLKKLLEWFL

-29 ILKDKKNVIVFSNW
+29 ILKDKKKVIVFSNW

-63 TKKYLYVYSMYFFSI
+63 TEKYLYNYLMYSFSI
-78 IFFQIFIYKFKIFNQ
+78 IFFQIFIYKFKIFDK

-99 LVYKTIYHNEVKGV
+99 LVYKTIYHNELKGV

-142 IDTDNQDKS
+142 IDIDNQDKS
-151 GLIDSRNQDLKK
+151 GLIDSRKQDLEK

-174 IIVDDEW
+174 IIIDDEW
-181 GNGKTFFIKEFMR
+181 GNGKTFFIKEFMK
-194 VYERNYEFIYI
+194 VYEKNYEFIYI
-205 KTPYF
+205 KAPYF
-210 QTREEFRKIFLT
+210 QTREEFRKVFLT

-229 KNGIFNTSIS
+229 KSGIFNTSIS
-239 NLTKYFGIEIQGIK
+239 NLTKYFGIEIQGIT

-266 EIVKKMCKLEQKII
+266 EIVKKMCKLNKRI
-280 VVLDDLDRIE
+280 VIVLDDLDRIE
-290 KGEDIQEILN
+290 KGEDIQEIFS
-300 FIGEINI
+300 FIGEINT

-313 GIITLSSYNKLNEKV
+313 GLITLSSYNKLNEKV
-328 ISHTED
+328 QSHTED
-334 KEGENYLEKY
+334 KEGENYLDKY

-353 VNIKE
+353 VNIEE

-374 QCTEAIEKYYLISFN
+374 QCKKAIEEHYLLFFN
-389 SENLENYEKNS
+389 SEIEDGKFEKE
-400 KEEIKQNK
+400 KKQNK
-408 IYFSRQTFRNIE
+408 IYLSKQTFRNIE
-420 RIVKNISN
+420 RLIKNIN
-428 INVDELIGNK
+428 INVKEIIENK
-438 EIYKKIF
+438 EIYEKIF

-469 SLLNNIFIYKDNPEI
+469 SLLDNIFIYKDNPEI
-484 NLERY
+484 NFEGY

-504 KSKTQNF
+504 KSKTQNY

-520 FITGKSIN
+520 FITGKHIN
-528 NSENILIE
+528 NDENILIK

-561 DNKISKYDFIQLYIQ
+561 DNGISQYDFIQLYIQ

-597 KSNNCGSTY
+597 KSNNCGNSS
-606 INKYLLIREF
+606 IDKYLLITLI
-616 CKFLYSLSLISL
+616 CKFLLRLNLISL
-628 KEFSDIIKLIQTND
+628 KELGEIAKLNED
-642 ISLLEEKIFEKF
+642 NNLSEEKLFEKF

-660 QEIYKILNF
+660 QEIYKILEF
-669 ISEIYNET
+669 ISKIYSET
-677 SQPLKYNTLIS
+677 SQTSKYNTLYS
-688 NIKIGIENF
+688 NIKIGIKNF
-697 KFNDDLESLLNAIK
+697 TFNDDVNPLLKAFK
-711 EAEKEFKDDTWY
+711 EAENEYKEDAWF
-723 TIEKYDFIVDIEEIF
+723 TIWGMHFDFIVDVENSF
-738 NQGNLDLDSL
+738 NQDDLNLDIES
-748 LKKYL
+748 KKYL
-753 FKFHKNEDENTKLI
+753 DKFYKNKKLVNYVNI
-767 EYIKL
+767 
-772 IKYIKTLREN
+772 LREN
-782 NIIKVNIQH
+782 NIIKENVRH
-791 IVNLNIL
+791 IINLNIL
-798 KLYLEEINPT
+798 KLNLKEINPK
-808 IKEIT
+808 IKDIT

>member
-1 MQKKTK
+1 MKKK
-7 ITLKKLFEWIL
+7 IIFKKVFEWFL

-29 ILKDKKNVIVFSNW
+29 ILGDKKNIITFSNW

-49 ILPFTIIILKKKFK
+49 ILPFTIIILKKKLK
-63 TKKYLYVYSMYFFSI
+63 IEKYLFDYLEYFFSVVCIQI
-78 IFFQIFIYKFKIFNQ
+78 IIYKSKKYDNIQDFMIILNCW
-93 IKNLAY
+93 ILI
-99 LVYKTIYHNEVKGV
+99 T
-113 VPPPIVIYLILF
+113 ILF
-125 ITLFCGFIV
+125 SDFISRYVEKYENNDNV
-134 NYIKKYKK
+134 NK
-142 IDTDNQDKS
+142 IESD
-151 GLIDSRNQDLKK
+151 LINSRKQDLDN
-163 LKNILDNTLDS
+163 LKNILDSTLDS
-174 IIVDDEW
+174 IIIDDKW
-181 GNGKTFFIKEFMR
+181 GNGKTFFIKKFMEK
-194 VYERNYEFIYI
+194 YNTDYEFIYI
-205 KTPYF
+205 KAPYF
-210 QTREEFRKIFLT
+210 QTRQEFRKVFLS

-239 NLTKYFGIEIQGIK
+239 NLTKYFGIEIQGIT

-266 EIVKKMCKLEQKII
+266 EIVKKMCKLDKRI
-280 VVLDDLDRIE
+280 VIVLDDLDRIE

-300 FIGEINI
+300 FIGEMNI
-307 ELREKI
+307 ELKEKI
-313 GIITLSSYNKLNEKV
+313 RLITLSSYNKLNEKV
-328 ISHTED
+328 QNHTEK
-334 KEGENYLEKY
+334 KEGEDYLEKY

-353 VNIKE
+353 INIEE
-358 LIEYFCED
+358 LIEYFCKD
-366 ENLSKIIK
+366 KNLQNIIK
-374 QCTEAIEKYYLISFN
+374 QCKQAIEKYYD
-389 SENLENYEKNS
+389 LEVGEERYGEQ
-400 KEEIKQNK
+400 KEQKKQNITYLSK
-408 IYFSRQTFRNIE
+408 QTFRNIE
-420 RIVKNISN
+420 RLIKNIN
-428 INVDELIGNK
+428 INENEIIENNENNENNENEIIENN

-484 NLERY
+484 NFERY

-504 KSKTQNF
+504 KSKTQNY

-583 YLDDITTFIEIINN
+583 YPDDITTFIEKINN
-597 KSNNCGSTY
+597 KSNNCGSTF
-606 INKYLLIREF
+606 INKYLLISEF

-628 KEFSDIIKLIQTND
+628 KEFSDIIELIQTND
-642 ISLLEEKIFEKF
+642 TSLLEEKIFEKF

-660 QEIYKILNF
+660 QEIYKILDF

-677 SQPLKYNTLIS
+677 SQTSKYNTLNS

-697 KFNDDLESLLNAIK
+697 KFNDDVNPLLKAFK
-711 EAEKEFKDDTWY
+711 EAENEYKEDAWF
-723 TIEKYDFIVDIEEIF
+723 TILGMHFDFIVDVENSF
-738 NQGNLDLDSL
+738 NQDNLNLDIESE
-748 LKKYL
+748 KYL
-753 FKFHKNEDENTKLI
+753 DKFYKNKKLVNYVKI
-767 EYIKL
+767 
-772 IKYIKTLREN
+772 LREN
-782 NIIKVNIQH
+782 SIIKVNVHH
-791 IVNLNIL
+791 IINLNIL
-798 KLYLEEINPT
+798 ELDWKKINST

-838 EEWKDILNELKTK
+838 EEWKDILNELV

>member
-7 ITLKKLFEWIL
+7 ITLKKLLEWFL

-29 ILKDKKNVIVFSNW
+29 ILKDKKKVIVFSNW

-63 TKKYLYVYSMYFFSI
+63 TEKYLYNYLMYSFSI
-78 IFFQIFIYKFKIFNQ
+78 IFFQIFIYKFKIFDK

-99 LVYKTIYHNEVKGV
+99 LVYKTIYHNELKGV

-142 IDTDNQDKS
+142 IDIDNQDKS
-151 GLIDSRNQDLKK
+151 GLIDSRKQDLEK

-174 IIVDDEW
+174 IIIDDEW
-181 GNGKTFFIKEFMR
+181 GNGKTFFIKEFMK

-205 KTPYF
+205 KAPYF
-210 QTREEFRKIFLT
+210 RTREEFRKVFLT
-222 ELNKVFI
+222 ELNKVFT
-229 KNGIFNTSIS
+229 KSGIFNTSIS
-239 NLTKYFGIEIQGIK
+239 NLTKYFGIEIQGIT

-266 EIVKKMCKLEQKII
+266 EIVKKMCKLDKRI
-280 VVLDDLDRIE
+280 VIVLDDLDRIE

-307 ELREKI
+307 ELGKKI
-313 GIITLSSYNKLNEKV
+313 GLITLSSYNKLNKK
-328 ISHTED
+328 IQNHTEK
-334 KEGENYLEKY
+334 KEGEDYLEKY

-353 VNIKE
+353 VNGEE
-358 LIEYFCED
+358 LIEYFCKD
-366 ENLSKIIK
+366 KNLQKIIK
-374 QCTEAIEKYYLISFN
+374 QCKQAIENYYD
-389 SENLENYEKNS
+389 LEVE
-400 KEEIKQNK
+400 KQNITYLSK
-408 IYFSRQTFRNIE
+408 QTFRNIE
-420 RIVKNISN
+420 RLIKNIN
-428 INVDELIGNK
+428 ISINEIIENK
-438 EIYKKIF
+438 EIYEKIF
-445 ILFEIFELLLPESW
+445 ILFEIFELLLPKSW
-459 ENLKIDSKME
+459 ENLKRDKME
-469 SLLNNIFIYKDNPEI
+469 LLLNNIFIYKDNPEI
-484 NLERY
+484 NSERY
-489 NQFIYSCANEVLNYK
+489 NQFIYSCADEVLNYK
-504 KSKTQNF
+504 KSKTQNY

-520 FITGKSIN
+520 FITKKSIN
-528 NSENILIE
+528 KSENILIE

-561 DNKISKYDFIQLYIQ
+561 DNRISKYDFIQLYIQ

-583 YLDDITTFIEIINN
+583 YLDDITTFIEKINN
-597 KSNNCGSTY
+597 KSNNCGSTF
-606 INKYLLIREF
+606 INKYLLISEF

-628 KEFSDIIKLIQTND
+628 KELSDIIKLIQTNN
-642 ISLLEEKIFEKF
+642 INLSEEKIFEKF

-677 SQPLKYNTLIS
+677 SQTSEYNTLNS
-688 NIKIGIENF
+688 NIKIGIKNF
-697 KFNDDLESLLNAIK
+697 KFNDDVNSLLKAFK
-711 EAEKEFKDDTWY
+711 EAENEYKEDAWF
-723 TIEKYDFIVDIEEIF
+723 TILGMHFDFIVDVENSF
-738 NQGNLDLDSL
+738 NQDDLNFDIES
-748 LKKYL
+748 KKYL
-753 FKFHKNEDENTKLI
+753 DKFYKNKKLVNYVKI
-767 EYIKL
+767 
-772 IKYIKTLREN
+772 LREN
-782 NIIKVNIQH
+782 SIIKVNVHH
-791 IVNLNIL
+791 IINLNIL
-798 KLYLEEINPT
+798 KLDLKKINPT

-813 DRLKNNKIDIEK
+813 DRLNNNKIDIEK

>member
-1 MQKKTK
+1 MQKKIK

-18 INIPIAFFINE
+18 INIPVAFFINE
-29 ILKDKKNVIVFSNW
+29 ILGDKKNIITFSNW

-63 TKKYLYVYSMYFFSI
+63 TEKYLYNYLMYSFSI
-78 IFFQIFIYKFKIFNQ
+78 IFFQIFIYKFKIFNR

-99 LVYKTIYHNEVKGV
+99 LVYKTKYYNEVKGIV
-113 VPPPIVIYLILF
+113 PPIVIYLILF

-142 IDTDNQDKS
+142 IDIDNQDKS
-151 GLIDSRNQDLKK
+151 GLINSRNQDLEK

-174 IIVDDEW
+174 IIIDDEW
-181 GNGKTFFIKEFMR
+181 GNGKTFFIKEFMK

-205 KTPYF
+205 KVPYF
-210 QTREEFRKIFLT
+210 QTREEFRKVFLT
-222 ELNKVFI
+222 ELNKVFT
-229 KNGIFNTSIS
+229 KSGIFNTSIS
-239 NLTKYFGIEIQGIK
+239 NLTKYFGIEIQGIT

-266 EIVKKMCKLEQKII
+266 EIIKKMCKLDKKIV

-313 GIITLSSYNKLNEKV
+313 RLITLSSYNKLNEKV
-328 ISHTED
+328 QNHTEK
-334 KEGENYLEKY
+334 KEGEDYLEKY

-353 VNIKE
+353 INIEE
-358 LIEYFCED
+358 LIEYFCKD
-366 ENLSKIIK
+366 KNLQNIIK
-374 QCTEAIEKYYLISFN
+374 QCKQAIEKYYY
-389 SENLENYEKNS
+389 LEVGKEIYEERKEQKTRNITYLS
-400 KEEIKQNK
+400 K
-408 IYFSRQTFRNIE
+408 QTFRNIE
-420 RIVKNISN
+420 RLIKNIN
-428 INVDELIGNK
+428 INVNEIIENNENN

-445 ILFEIFELLLPESW
+445 ILFEIFELLLPKSW
-459 ENLKIDSKME
+459 EDLKIDSKME
-469 SLLNNIFIYKDNPEI
+469 SLLKNIFIYKDDLEI
-484 NLERY
+484 NFERY

-504 KSKTQNF
+504 KSKTQNY

-520 FITGKSIN
+520 FITGKPIN

-550 EKKQILDFFIR
+550 EKKQILDFFITN
-561 DNKISKYDFIQLYIQ
+561 NKITKYDFVQLYYQ

-583 YLDDITTFIEIINN
+583 CLYDAEIFIEKFNN
-597 KSNNCGSTY
+597 KSNNCGNTY

-642 ISLLEEKIFEKF
+642 DSLLEEKIFEKF

-677 SQPLKYNTLIS
+677 SQPSKYNTLNS

-697 KFNDDLESLLNAIK
+697 KSNNDVNPLLKAFE
-711 EAEKEFKDDTWY
+711 EAENEYKEDAWF
-723 TIEKYDFIVDIEEIF
+723 TIWGMHFDFIVDVENSF
-738 NQGNLDLDSL
+738 NQNNLDLDIKS
-748 LKKYL
+748 KKYL
-753 FKFHKNEDENTKLI
+753 DEFYKNKKLVNCVKI
-767 EYIKL
+767 
-772 IKYIKTLREN
+772 LREN
-782 NIIKVNIQH
+782 SIIKTNVHH
-791 IVNLNIL
+791 IINLNIL
-798 KLYLEEINPT
+798 RLDLKEINPT

-813 DRLKNNKIDIEK
+813 DRLKNNKVNIEE
-825 FKRKLK
+825 FKKKLK
-831 KENKDKY
+831 EENKDKY

>member
-1 MQKKTK
+1 MKKK
-7 ITLKKLFEWIL
+7 IIFKKIFEWFL

-29 ILKDKKNVIVFSNW
+29 ILGDKKNIITFSNW

-49 ILPFTIIILKKKFK
+49 ILPFVIVTLKKKFK
-63 TKKYLYVYSMYFFSI
+63 IEKYLFDYLKYFLSIVCAQIIVYKLKEYDNIKDLQI
-78 IFFQIFIYKFKIFNQ
+78 IFSCC
-93 IKNLAY
+93 
-99 LVYKTIYHNEVKGV
+99 
-113 VPPPIVIYLILF
+113 ILF
-125 ITLFCGFIV
+125 KFLFGDFISRYAEKYENNDNV
-134 NYIKKYKK
+134 NK
-142 IDTDNQDKS
+142 IGSN
-151 GLIDSRNQDLKK
+151 LINSREQDLDN

-174 IIVDDEW
+174 IIIDDEW
-181 GNGKTFFIKEFMR
+181 GNGKTFFIKKFMEK
-194 VYERNYEFIYI
+194 YNTNYEFIYI
-205 KTPYF
+205 KAPYF
-210 QTREEFRKIFLT
+210 QTREEFRKVFLT

-239 NLTKYFGIEIQGIK
+239 NLTKYFGVEIQGIT

-266 EIVKKMCKLEQKII
+266 EIVKKMCKLDKKIV

-313 GIITLSSYNKLNEKV
+313 GLITLSSYNKLNEKV

-353 VNIKE
+353 INIQE

-374 QCTEAIEKYYLISFN
+374 QCKEAIEKYYLISFN
-389 SENLENYEKNS
+389 SENLENYEKNF

-408 IYFSRQTFRNIE
+408 IYFSKQTFRNIE

-445 ILFEIFELLLPESW
+445 ILFEIFELLLPKSW

-484 NLERY
+484 NFERY

-504 KSKTQNF
+504 KSKTQNY

-520 FITGKSIN
+520 FITGKHIN
-528 NSENILIE
+528 NDENILIE
-536 EYLETAKIFKFSED
+536 EYLETAEIFKFSED
-550 EKKQILDFFIR
+550 EKKQILDFFITN
-561 DNKISKYDFIQLYIQ
+561 NKITKYDFIQLYYQ
-576 FELNYKL
+576 FELDYKL
-583 YLDDITTFIEIINN
+583 CLYDVEIFIEKINN
-597 KSNNCGSTY
+597 KSNNCGSTF
-606 INKYLLIREF
+606 INKYLLISEF

-628 KEFSDIIKLIQTND
+628 KEFSDIIELIQTND
-642 ISLLEEKIFEKF
+642 TSLLEEKIFEKF

-660 QEIYKILNF
+660 QEIYKILDF

-677 SQPLKYNTLIS
+677 SQTSKYNTLNS
-688 NIKIGIENF
+688 NIKIGIKNF
-697 KFNDDLESLLNAIK
+697 KFNDDVNSLLKAFK
-711 EAEKEFKDDTWY
+711 EAENEYKEDAWF
-723 TIEKYDFIVDIEEIF
+723 TILGMHFDFIVDVENSF
-738 NQGNLDLDSL
+738 NQDDLNLDIES
-748 LKKYL
+748 KKYL
-753 FKFHKNEDENTKLI
+753 DKFYKNKKLVNYVKI
-767 EYIKL
+767 
-772 IKYIKTLREN
+772 LREN
-782 NIIKVNIQH
+782 SIIKVNVHH
-791 IVNLNIL
+791 IINLNIL
-798 KLYLEEINPT
+798 KLDLKEINPT
-808 IKEIT
+808 INEIT
-813 DRLKNNKIDIEK
+813 DRLKNNNIDIEK
-825 FKRKLK
+825 FKKKLK
-831 KENKDKY
+831 EENKDKY
-838 EEWKDILNELKTK
+838 EEWKDILNELV